1 MVIIKILCS
10 LILDESELFR
20 LNDKLRS
27 NHKRELA
34 LLIKRENIG
43 QIALG
48 TTKGNLNISNRTNFQ
63 PLLMDFI
70 HDLLLSLLD
79 TNPHNRLTAS
89 QAKYKA
95 DVIFSEMFFGNDFC
109 CGDFRL

>member
-27 NHKRELA
+27 NHKRELR
-34 LLIKRENIG
+34 LLMRRENIG
-43 QIALG
+43 QTAMG
-48 TTKGNLNISNRTNFQ
+48 TTKGNLNISNRMNFQ
-63 PLLMDFI
+63 PLLLEFFK
-70 HDLLLSLLD
+70 DLLLSLLD
-79 TNPHNRLTAS
+79 SNPHHRLTAT

-95 DVIFSEMFFGNDFC
+95 DSIHSVFRNRFGSQSAT
-109 CGDFRL
+109 